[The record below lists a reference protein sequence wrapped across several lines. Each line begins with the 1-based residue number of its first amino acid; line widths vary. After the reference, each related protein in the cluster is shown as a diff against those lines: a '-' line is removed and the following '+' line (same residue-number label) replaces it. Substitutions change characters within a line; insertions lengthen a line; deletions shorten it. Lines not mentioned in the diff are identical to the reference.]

1 MDELNL
7 GEKLQ
12 QYRAMRHMTMRDLSS
27 VTGITPSMLSQIERG
42 VTNPSISTLRTIA
55 KALDLPL
62 YYFFFEDE
70 ALRPNFV
77 VRSNERKTIGLPNY
91 DVSYDLLTPDT
102 SGELEFCMMRLQ
114 PGSHSSEK
122 AMNHSGE
129 EVSFVLQGDVRL
141 EIEQECYAL
150 SEGDSVYIPPQANHR
165 WTNSGQQEAVII
177 FAVTPPSF

>member
-1 MDELNL
+1 
-7 GEKLQ
+7 
-12 QYRAMRHMTMRDLSS
+12 
-27 VTGITPSMLSQIERG
+27 
-42 VTNPSISTLRTIA
+42 
-55 KALDLPL
+55 
-62 YYFFFEDE
+62 
-70 ALRPNFV
+70 
-77 VRSNERKTIGLPNY
+77 
-91 DVSYDLLTPDT
+91 
-102 SGELEFCMMRLQ
+102 MMRLQ

-150 SEGDSVYIPPQANHR
+150 SEGDSVHIPPQANHR